1 MHDFLL
7 KELSN
12 TNIEHELKLIGFDES
27 YVKKAAEKFIYKNY
41 KIYGL
46 TCAQANILKQTALAT
61 GSDCATNKNVIT
73 GKAELSDCIL
83 TGSISQLKKIAQKLQ
98 YQPFE
103 LKNSGII
110 LEEKLN
116 NSAQATTT
124 KIIGILNLTTDSF
137 SDGGQYYDFDDAV
150 KHLNDLIKDGAD
162 IIDIGAEST
171 KPFSTPV
178 DDDKQLEKLLPIL
191 DYIKNNGIEI
201 PVSIDTRSAEVA
213 KECIKKGAA
222 IINDV
227 SGLEYDSEMV
237 NVISSN
243 PEVKIIIQHSQGM
256 PDVMQ
261 VSPEYENLTDD
272 IFKSLKEKTDF
283 AISKGIKKENII
295 LDAGIGFGKTK
306 EHNLEIIRRW
316 KELKTIGCPILL
328 GLSRKSFL
336 DIPQADNSE
345 KDLYTLAFNGILMN
359 ENIDYIRVHNVK
371 IHKNF
376 QNILHQK

>member
-7 KELSN
+7 KELSD

-27 YVKKAAEKFIYKNY
+27 YAKKAAEKFLYKNY

-98 YQPFE
+98 YQPFG

-116 NSAQATTT
+116 NSTQTTKT
-124 KIIGILNLTTDSF
+124 KIIGILNLTKDSF
-137 SDGGQYYDFDDAV
+137 SDGGQYYNFDDAV

-162 IIDIGAEST
+162 IVDIGAEST
-171 KPFSTPV
+171 KPFSKPV
-178 DDDKQLEKLLPIL
+178 DDNAQLEKLLPIL
-191 DYIKNNGIEI
+191 DYIENNGIKI
-201 PVSIDTRSAEVA
+201 PVSIDTRSAKVA
-213 KECIKKGAA
+213 KECIKKGAG

-243 PEVKIIIQHSQGM
+243 PEVKIIIQHSKGT

-283 AISKGIKKENII
+283 ALSKGIKKENII

-316 KELKTIGCPILL
+316 KELKTIGCPVLL

-336 DIPQADNSE
+336 GIPQANNNE
-345 KDLYTLAFNGILMN
+345 KDLYTLAFNSILIN

-371 IHKNF
+371 IHKTF
-376 QNILHQK
+376 QNILYQE